1 MRLIAIGLLFA
12 GFALPAG
19 DPAGFQFWSASE
31 LKGMGKTLAPKIN
44 AQKLASQQMGGF
56 GNYSFLVVHRE
67 GSGQAEVHQTQADVI
82 VVESG
87 AGTLV
92 YGGKVVNG
100 KSTDA
105 HEIRGDSIDGG
116 MEKKLAAGDI
126 VTVPPKVPHLVKLDA
141 GHEITY
147 FTVKVTQ

>member
-1 MRLIAIGLLFA
+1 MRLIAIGVLFA

-19 DPAGFQFWSASE
+19 DPMGFQFWSATE
-31 LKGMGKTLAPKIN
+31 LKGLGKTLAGKIN

-67 GSGQAEVHQTQADVI
+67 GSGQAEVHETQADVI

-87 AGTLV
+87 GGTLM
-92 YGGKVVNG
+92 YGGQVVNG
-100 KSTDA
+100 KKTDA
-105 HEIRGDSIDGG
+105 HEVRGDSIDGAL
-116 MEKKLAAGDI
+116 EKKLAPGDI
-126 VTVPPKVPHLVKLDA
+126 VTVPPKVPHLVKLEP
-141 GHEITY
+141 GREITY